1 MSVQIHINGE
11 TAAEAVK
18 ELSILASHFTGNS
31 AAPIAAAVET
41 AKPEKAARQTKPA
54 KQAEVEA
61 PATQEAAENE
71 KELDEAISDMPEGE
85 GATIPTVEDLRA
97 NAAEVSKA
105 GKQAGVKALLSA
117 IGASSISTI
126 PEDKRADFLAALE
139 AL

>member
-18 ELSILASHFTGNS
+18 ELSILASHFTGNI
-31 AAPIAAAVET
+31 AAPVAAAVDAPKT
-41 AKPEKAARQTKPA
+41 EKAARQSKPTKQVEAEKPA
-54 KQAEVEA
+54 A
-61 PATQEAAENE
+61 QEAAEE
-71 KELDEAISDMPEGE
+71 EEELNEAISDMADSE

-126 PEDKRADFLAALE
+126 PEDKRADFLTALE